1 MPQYGLYEGP
11 RRSKMGFKT
20 AKEGPRGP
28 ETAQERSKLS
38 QDGLR
43 TIQEAPK
50 TPQDASKRTPKRARR
65 DKHADE
71 ARVDKWY
78 NE

>member
-11 RRSKMGFKT
+11 RRSKMGSKT

-50 TPQDASKRTPKRARR
+50 TPQDASKRTPKRARG

-71 ARVDKWY
+71 ARVDKEY
-78 NE
+78 N